1 MRSQLPPTYSH
12 HQFGRPRES
21 EQRVPGKRRGHGSRT
36 LQTGELVTPWELSL
50 GTVLGLNGPTCP
62 STPVGWGTFPPT

>member
-21 EQRVPGKRRGHGSRT
+21 EQRVSGERCGHGSRT
-36 LQTGELVTPWELSL
+36 LQTPELVTPLELSL
-50 GTVLGLNGPTCP
+50 G
-62 STPVGWGTFPPT
+62 